1 MEDRALRD
9 GTREFCR
16 RTLTDKA
23 MRMIKGKIV
32 MKHPPS
38 LRTMKVGRRNFQ
50 KIYTC
55 GNQPPQKG
63 MNGSRQAFFLVS
75 ELRSFQ
81 KSLLPTFTF
90 FSFLFRGLHV
100 SLQIGSL
107 SS

>member
-9 GTREFCR
+9 GTSEFRR

-23 MRMIKGKIV
+23 MRMIKGKV
-32 MKHPPS
+32 DMKHPPS

-50 KIYTC
+50 KIYIC
-55 GNQPPQKG
+55 GNQSPQKG
-63 MNGSRQAFFLVS
+63 VSGSRQAFFLVS

-81 KSLLPTFTF
+81 KSLLPSFTVL
-90 FSFLFRGLHV
+90 SFHFLGLHV
-100 SLQIGSL
+100 SLQIGPL